1 MELREQI
8 RPGPFL
14 VGRLLCVLG
23 VPVDKRLVTV
33 SSPLFFAVTRQNT
46 QSRGKLQAN
55 KPDSDEDSEEIRQNF
70 MSTFDPVLREVDWRT
85 IGY

>member
-1 MELREQI
+1 MFQRAIMELREQI

-46 QSRGKLQAN
+46 QSRGKLQQTSLILMRIL
-55 KPDSDEDSEEIRQNF
+55 KKLDKILCPHLIQF
-70 MSTFDPVLREVDWRT
+70 
-85 IGY
+85 

>member
-1 MELREQI
+1 MFQRAIMELREQI

-33 SSPLFFAVTRQNT
+33 SSLLFFAVTQQNT
-46 QSRGKLQAN
+46 QSRGKLQQTSLTLTRIL
-55 KPDSDEDSEEIRQNF
+55 KKLDQCLCPH
-70 MSTFDPVLREVDWRT
+70 
-85 IGY
+85 

>member
-1 MELREQI
+1 MFQRAIMELREQI

-33 SSPLFFAVTRQNT
+33 SSPLLSFSRSHSKTRKAEGNY
-46 QSRGKLQAN
+46 SKRA
-55 KPDSDEDSEEIRQNF
+55 
-70 MSTFDPVLREVDWRT
+70 
-85 IGY
+85 